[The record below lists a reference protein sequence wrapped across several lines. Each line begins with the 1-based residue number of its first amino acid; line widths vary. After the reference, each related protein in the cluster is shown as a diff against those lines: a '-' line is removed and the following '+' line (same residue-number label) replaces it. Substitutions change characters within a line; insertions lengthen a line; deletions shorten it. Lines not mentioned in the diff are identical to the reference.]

1 MGKLYNRRKVKRK
14 KDFRQ
19 HVNEFKIQI
28 SSPPVSFSR
37 IFTFATVEKKLFRSL
52 TKKRH
57 NDEDRGKRQ

>member
-37 IFTFATVEKKLFRSL
+37 IFTFATVEKKSYLAGWAGAAEVEAKAGS
-52 TKKRH
+52 
-57 NDEDRGKRQ
+57 